1 MHITIYVEDY
11 KLNIRAGVVIIH
23 DNKILLHRNV
33 NSDHY
38 ALPGGR
44 VEIGES
50 SEKTVK
56 REIMEETGKEIELTG
71 YVATI
76 ENFFEME
83 GKRYHEIFFVHQA
96 EFKDEKDKKIVDTI
110 KNIEGKDYLKY
121 EWIDLDEK
129 DRCPLLYIRETQWG
143 WFHQPPSKD
152 CGVCRTCPFPD

>member
-1 MHITIYVEDY
+1 MDITIDVEDY

-44 VEIGES
+44 VKIGES

-83 GKRYHEIFFVHQA
+83 GRRYHEIFFVHQA
-96 EFKDEKDKKIVDTI
+96 EFKDEKDRKIVDTI

-129 DRCPLLYIRETQWG
+129 DRYPLLPKVLEEILRKKE
-143 WFHQPPSKD
+143 
-152 CGVCRTCPFPD
+152 FPMHRINDELE

>member
-1 MHITIYVEDY
+1 MDITIDVEDY

-83 GKRYHEIFFVHQA
+83 GRRYHEIFFVHQA
-96 EFKDEKDKKIVDTI
+96 EFKDEKDRKIVDTI

-129 DRCPLLYIRETQWG
+129 DRYPLLPKVLEEILRKKE
-143 WFHQPPSKD
+143 
-152 CGVCRTCPFPD
+152 FPMHRINDELE

>member
-1 MHITIYVEDY
+1 MDITIDVEEY

-83 GKRYHEIFFVHQA
+83 GRRYHEIFFVHQA
-96 EFKDEKDKKIVDTI
+96 EFKDEKDRKIVDTI

-129 DRCPLLYIRETQWG
+129 DRCPLLPKVLEEILRKKE
-143 WFHQPPSKD
+143 
-152 CGVCRTCPFPD
+152 FPMHRINDELE